1 MYFADNFGG
10 YSHVYGGFWKTAG
23 DESQH
28 TVTYPY
34 SEAGLQSAPLLWLV
48 SLAVC
53 EQLPGSAP
61 AVEALVRS
69 AAHDLNGLGSGDNV
83 RLAHLLEVFQ
93 EDSGLAMD
101 LSPYLNLQCDAD
113 VLRRRAAALKAA
125 LDGNTWWAWGV
136 RQRLHIALLDLTTF
150 AVLVLESLARR
161 LQPWLLMYLP
171 AAYLFANACRH
182 VDSDLFG
189 WRRLGVVAAYAY
201 SPFVVADAIA
211 QGLER
216 ALTAS
221 PPLLDLGEPRPFAPT
236 SYLLLTAVCVCRR
249 AWAVCAARCEMGCD
263 GVLAAA
269 RCLRGLVRVLA
280 AVAAAPRQRHDL
292 DDRCGG

>member
-1 MYFADNFGG
+1 M
-10 YSHVYGGFWKTAG
+10 YGGFWKTAG

-101 LSPYLNLQCDAD
+101 LSPYLNIQCDAD

-125 LDGNTWWAWGV
+125 LDGTQNDTTSWWAWGV
-136 RQRLHIALLDLTTF
+136 RRRLHIALLDLTTF
-150 AVLVLESLARR
+150 STLVLESLARR

-189 WRRLGVVAAYAY
+189 WRRLGVVASYAY
-201 SPFVVADAIA
+201 TPFVVVDAIA

-221 PPLLDLGEPRPFAPT
+221 PPLIDIGKPRSFAPT
-236 SYLLLTAVCVCRR
+236 PSLVYGRLRAQACLGRMCCPLRDGLRRGSGCRSLSS
-249 AWAVCAARCEMGCD
+249 WSGARPCCSGS
-263 GVLAAA
+263 GT
-269 RCLRGLVRVLA
+269 
-280 AVAAAPRQRHDL
+280 
-292 DDRCGG
+292 